1 MLSACSQKTH
11 RIISPGGG
19 AAGVPKPQARLEQGL
34 GTARS
39 PQLLRGARAS
49 RCAGS
54 CCEMQ
59 ESSGYEEPPRPLL
72 VPSHAGLWPWAPES
86 HTPLSVARA
95 ARRSCSLLRFREI

>member
-1 MLSACSQKTH
+1 MSRSH
-11 RIISPGGG
+11 RQGWSRGWGQR
-19 AAGVPKPQARLEQGL
+19 GVPGCSEVPAC
-34 GTARS
+34 
-39 PQLLRGARAS
+39 LLAHSARAS

-59 ESSGYEEPPRPLL
+59 ESPGYEEPPRPLL